1 MSDRVPGGAWM
12 EPGSAQPRPD
22 IILQLPCPPSTNA
35 LWDTKP
41 GSRRRTRSPAYS
53 RWLVE
58 AGWEAR
64 RQLVA
69 VPTILGAFDASIT
82 VPINSRR
89 DRDNWS
95 KAIFDLLQSISA
107 VSNDSG
113 LRDYSVLAADRADVL
128 VLLWDKGGK
137 PIAPPRRLPAT
148 VSGRQGK
155 LTIGQLAMAAKRV
168 LG

>member
-1 MSDRVPGGAWM
+1 MIPI
-12 EPGSAQPRPD
+12 ERPERPT
-22 IILQLPCPPSTNA
+22 IILQLPCPPSLNA
-35 LWDTKP
+35 LWHQPP
-41 GSRRRTRSPAYS
+41 GFRRRIRTPEYTR
-53 RWLVE
+53 WITE

-69 VPTILGAFDASIT
+69 TPTILGAFDASIT
-82 VPINSRR
+82 VPIKSRR
-89 DRDNWS
+89 DRDNWGKS
-95 KAIFDLLQSISA
+95 IFDLCQSIGA

-155 LTIGQLAMAAKRV
+155 LSLAQLALAAKRV